1 MVAYG
6 YMKSDHNQPAPSNDF
21 WEQFYSVEF
30 SIRNIKFLYQFK
42 IWKIPENPA
51 FVLVKENSD
60 ILNWIKTGHTLD
72 MKYYSSNQIG
82 STQEMPTKIV
92 DIERHLEG
100 RFKGHY
106 VVTLGALEN

>member
-6 YMKSDHNQPAPSNDF
+6 YINTDQNHHAPTNEF
-21 WEQFYSVEF
+21 WEQVYSVEF
-30 SIRNIKFLYQFK
+30 SIRNVKFLYQFK

-60 ILNWIKTGHTLD
+60 ILNWIKTGDTLD
-72 MKYYSSNQIG
+72 MKYYSSSQMG
-82 STQEMPTKIV
+82 STQEMPTQIL
-92 DIERHLEG
+92 DIKRHYEG

-106 VVTLGALEN
+106 VVTLDTLDN

>member
-1 MVAYG
+1 MALG
-6 YMKSDHNQPAPSNDF
+6 QMNSSQNQPTPCNDF

-30 SIRNIKFLYQFK
+30 SIRNVKFLYQFK

-60 ILNWIKTGHTLD
+60 ILNLIKAGDTLD
-72 MKYYSSNQIG
+72 MKYYSSNPIG
-82 STQEMPTKIV
+82 STQEMPTKILGM
-92 DIERHLEG
+92 ERHHEG

-106 VVTLGALEN
+106 VLSLGALEN